1 VGVRPGSRAPIAA
14 ALVAAAA
21 AAACSACGEETWDVD
36 TPPRQVYDDGR
47 PPLVAVPDGDAA
59 QDAMPAPFEQ
69 VGGDDGGPGLVYS
82 AALAG
87 YYIMRVQDDGL
98 GFHYLY
104 DPVAGAFDEDD
115 NLHRKAGATF
125 TQTWLYRFTGRPEFR
140 MSARRA
146 IAYLLSRA
154 DWQDDGT
161 LRLRDLGATA
171 LVSLGVTEYARL
183 VPTGEWDAE
192 IAGLGEHLLSRVQ
205 ADGSF
210 SEGTPLQWAQAH
222 QALWRLYGHT
232 GDQRYLDALAAV
244 ARYFYD
250 HRGDDDIIGPYYLYG
265 LWANEPLTSLYQL
278 RPEPWIRDLVFAVG
292 DDVAG
297 RQYTPV
303 DDVAEDWIG
312 GYHPGG
318 DDDEP
323 GWNSTLKL
331 EAVIDA
337 YRMAE
342 TAGDAGRAARYRK
355 SALIG
360 AAFLQ
365 RLQHRVGERDD
376 FADEAFAAGGT
387 PFAPSDPVVRVDV
400 PHHMAN
406 AILKVVEYLDL
417 EDYPGREA
425 EAR

>member
-1 VGVRPGSRAPIAA
+1 VPPRARAPLAVALLAA
-14 ALVAAAA
+14 V
-21 AAACSACGEETWDVD
+21 ACGEEPWDVD
-36 TPPRQVYDDGR
+36 TPPRHVYDDSR
-47 PPLVAVPDGDAA
+47 PPFVEVPDGDAD
-59 QDAMPAPFEQ
+59 QDGMPAPFAQ
-69 VGGDDGGPGLVYS
+69 VGGDDGGPGIVYT

-87 YYIMRVQDDGL
+87 YYIMRVQDDDI
-98 GFHYLY
+98 GFHYQY
-104 DPVAGAFDEDD
+104 DPVSGAFEEDD

-154 DWQDDGT
+154 AWQDDGS
-161 LRLRDLGATA
+161 LRLRDLGAT
-171 LVSLGVTEYARL
+171 SLISLSATEYGRL
-183 VPTGEWDAE
+183 VATGEWDDE

-205 ADGSF
+205 DDGSF

-222 QALWRLYGHT
+222 QALWRIYSYT
-232 GDQRYLDALAAV
+232 GDERYLDALVAV

-303 DDVAEDWIG
+303 DDVAEDWVG
-312 GYHPGG
+312 GFDPGG
-318 DDDEP
+318 DSDEP
-323 GWNSTLKL
+323 GWNSTLQL
-331 EAVIDA
+331 EAMIDA

-355 SALIG
+355 SALVG

-365 RLQHRVGERDD
+365 RLQHRVGDGGD

-387 PFAPSDPVVRVDV
+387 PFALSDPVVRVDV

-417 EDYPGREA
+417 EDYPGLEP
-425 EAR
+425 ET